1 MGLNIFDSHARDIYG
16 RSHPQGTCVLL
27 EVSSLNSLVHYFQ
40 SIHND
45 DIFELKGVNINKVQN
60 STLFQSH
67 ASKTRKFN
75 VSCAVAVYSLYYS
88 VIKSCSYW
96 NLNTLSGVI
105 QYGKRLYEHSS
116 LNKYLPLDDL
126 PKTVD
131 VCGTEVSLDLKSDY
145 SEGILSDSVDSKS
158 LLENLV
164 RNNSECT
171 GFLMWFSVFCTTC
184 IFKPTK
190 RSKYVYSLLVF
201 TESQLPLIEYTKTVN
216 STASLVAAI
225 SNIQKLHNTGGYNK
239 IQFITC
245 SAKAVVRAERK
256 KISIIVKNGKESTSK
271 VLLRAPRW
279 TWQMFIQKDKTKL
292 IKFLKITTKIANLNA
307 L

>member
-1 MGLNIFDSHARDIYG
+1 MTIGCTAVAIYCKGNVGLNIFDSHARDIYG

-40 SIHND
+40 SIHNN

-67 ASKTRKFN
+67 ACETRKFN
-75 VSCAVAVYSLYYS
+75 VSCAVAVYSLCYS

-96 NLNTLSGVI
+96 NSNTLSDVI
-105 QYGKRLYEHSS
+105 QYGKRLYENSS

-131 VCGTEVSLDLKSDY
+131 VSGTEVSLDLKSDY

-158 LLENLV
+158 LLKNLV

-171 GFLMWFSVFCTTC
+171 GFLMWFSTSSRLLPFMGVLWGKIRLHA
-184 IFKPTK
+184 IF
-190 RSKYVYSLLVF
+190 
-201 TESQLPLIEYTKTVN
+201 
-216 STASLVAAI
+216 
-225 SNIQKLHNTGGYNK
+225 
-239 IQFITC
+239 
-245 SAKAVVRAERK
+245 
-256 KISIIVKNGKESTSK
+256 
-271 VLLRAPRW
+271 
-279 TWQMFIQKDKTKL
+279 
-292 IKFLKITTKIANLNA
+292 TKILANYISEEA
-307 L
+307 S